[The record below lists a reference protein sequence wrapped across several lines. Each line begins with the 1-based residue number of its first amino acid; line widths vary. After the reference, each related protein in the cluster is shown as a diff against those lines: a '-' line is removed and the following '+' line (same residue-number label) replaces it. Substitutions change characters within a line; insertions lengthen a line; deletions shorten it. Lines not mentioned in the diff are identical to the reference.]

1 MKKISFDK
9 FQEVID
15 LIPLIQEAALKGI
28 ERDLNLY
35 EFTHQQLGFKIKL
48 FKQFFEIIQGKWSI
62 DILFSLMI
70 YNECSFN
77 ELRRALQGVSTRT
90 LTDRLRLLEQRGIIK
105 REVKTTS
112 PLRVNY
118 TLSDFGKEEVI
129 LFIPVLVNFLLPPRY
144 KKKFRSINEIQ
155 KSVKASINPES
166 AGTEKEIYS
175 SEIEQNIT

>member
-15 LIPLIQEAALKGI
+15 LIPLIQEAAFKGV

-35 EFTHQQLGFKIKL
+35 EFNYSQLQQKIKL

-77 ELRRALQGVSTRT
+77 ELKRALQGVSTRT

-118 TLSDFGKEEVI
+118 TLSDFGKQEVI

-144 KKKFRSINEIQ
+144 KKKYPGINEIQ
-155 KSVKASINPES
+155 ASVKASINPES
-166 AGTEKEIYS
+166 NKIKNVINPPKLKLKT
-175 SEIEQNIT
+175 T